1 MPTGIIQNGRGDAIV
16 SEGEITIKP
25 EDAHRA
31 MAQLVEQMISLPVD
45 FSDIPLIPEN
55 IPAGDMEIL
64 NRAVALAVAGK
75 WDMAARTAQ
84 ETVSDSFEAD
94 YLSGKIMLA
103 SKLYF
108 EASVFFNLAV
118 TKFSGYGELWFL
130 YGVCLYQM
138 GLYSEAFMSWREA
151 LRANANHQ
159 DAHILLKLAN
169 VMIDKTHLHLN
180 PEAEFALPIV
190 SGRGIDVGCGGA
202 KTHPDAIGVDIIP
215 PGDVGTEASQK
226 GRVSQA
232 DILGNGDDL
241 HMFADGELD
250 YVIARHNLEHYV
262 DPVKTL
268 LEWRRV
274 LKPGGVIGLILP
286 DDDEF
291 DTLRA
296 DPTHLSV
303 FTKSSF
309 RTLVSLVDGLEL
321 AAMGISRHKWSFYA
335 IVEKVAPG
343 GKPKYD
349 YARAL
354 NSWLSRQVHHRAK
367 AAKDARVNDVAD
379 AAYKKLAELSPET
392 RMEATPGSLWP
403 IGIEGVEIPFSQ
415 RGAGLRIAI
424 MGGGTLGKG
433 IRDVIRRSGALA
445 EVVPLAEERIVN
457 WRVEKILREYLAD
470 YLLSFTF
477 EPKIAT
483 LASDSRTPV
492 IFWLTEP
499 VVDEPKTRMDFDLSY
514 CVIFTTING
523 EVEKFRRMG
532 AKHVYYSPAF
542 FNEDVFNIGS
552 NSRNEECVI
561 AGPDES
567 STRYF
572 QLIERLRQRIAAKE
586 SSIPEKNAIFAL
598 IRKFGM
604 AMESIEA
611 NPFGRS
617 SLETLKGSLSNIG
630 VYGLTADE
638 IFYAIAEEVALRR
651 LRTLVETTKSKL
663 VKTTDPQS
671 RSSVFSNAKTVV
683 ALTPVSHEESLPQIA
698 LEAMASGALA
708 LINETSGMKRF
719 FKDGEGLKY
728 YRDFKEAAQL
738 AERYRSNAVERDEI
752 VNAGRPALS
761 RHTLASRWNEIFE
774 TTKEVAKEIR

>member
-1 MPTGIIQNGRGDAIV
+1 M

-45 FSDIPLIPEN
+45 FSDIPLLPEN
-55 IPAGDMEIL
+55 IPAGDLEVL
-64 NRAVALAVAGK
+64 NRAVALAVEGK
-75 WDMAARTAQ
+75 WGLSLRTAQ
-84 ETVSDSFEAD
+84 ETATDSFEPD

-103 SKLYF
+103 SKLYY

-151 LRANANHQ
+151 LRANPNHQ

-180 PEAEFALPIV
+180 PEAEFVLPIV
-190 SGRGIDVGCGGA
+190 FGRGIDVGCGGA

-232 DILGNGDDL
+232 DILGSGDDL
-241 HMFADGELD
+241 HMFGNGVLD

-309 RTLVSLVDGLEL
+309 RSLVSLVDGLEL
-321 AAMGISRHKWSFYA
+321 AAMGTSRHKWSFYA

-354 NSWLSRQVHHRAK
+354 NSWLARQVHHRAK
-367 AAKDARVNDVAD
+367 AAKDAGINDVAD
-379 AAYKKLAELSPET
+379 ASYKKLAELSPET

-403 IGIEGVEIPFSQ
+403 TRIDGMEIPFSQ
-415 RGAGLRIAI
+415 RGAGSRIAI
-424 MGGGTLGKG
+424 MGAG
-433 IRDVIRRSGALA
+433 ILSEKLIGVIRRSGALA
-445 EVVPLAEERIVN
+445 EVVPLAEERVVN

-477 EPKIAT
+477 EPNIAT
-483 LASDSRTPV
+483 LASDSRTPA

-499 VVDEPKTRMDFDLSY
+499 VVDELKTRMDFDLSY
-514 CVIFTTING
+514 SVIFTTING
-523 EVEKFRRMG
+523 EVEKLRRMG

-542 FNEDVFNIGS
+542 FDEDVFNIGAG
-552 NSRNEECVI
+552 SRNEECAI

-567 STRYF
+567 ATRYF

-611 NPFGRS
+611 NPFGCS
-617 SLETLKGSLSNIG
+617 ALETLKGSLSKIG
-630 VYGLTADE
+630 VSGLTVDE
-638 IFYAIAEEVALRR
+638 IFYAIAEEAALRR
-651 LRTLVETTKSKL
+651 LPTLAETTKSRL
-663 VKTTDPQS
+663 VKTSDPQS
-671 RSSVFSNAKTVV
+671 RAIVFSSAETIV
-683 ALTPVSHEESLPQIA
+683 ALTPVSYEDSLPQVA
-698 LEAMASGALA
+698 LEVMAGGALL

-719 FKDGEGLKY
+719 FKDGDGVKY
-728 YRDFKEAAQL
+728 YRDFKEAAKL
-738 AERYRSNAVERDEI
+738 AALCRSNATERDGI
-752 VNAGRPALS
+752 VNAGRTALS
-761 RHTLASRWNEIFE
+761 RHTLASRWSEIFE
-774 TTKEVAKEIR
+774 ATKGVVKEIR